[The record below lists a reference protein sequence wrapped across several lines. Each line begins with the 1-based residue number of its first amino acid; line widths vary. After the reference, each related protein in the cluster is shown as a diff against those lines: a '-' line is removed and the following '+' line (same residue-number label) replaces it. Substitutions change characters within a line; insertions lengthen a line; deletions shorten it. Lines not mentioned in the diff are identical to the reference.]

1 MLKNRFEAKMYLKW
15 LLVCD
20 RNNCVSEYFE
30 EIIGY
35 KPFSAYDVIMNES
48 FLDEEIEISKD
59 FDIEEMGIEKDV
71 IKDIIKEKLHSEYL

>member
-1 MLKNRFEAKMYLKW
+1 MF
-15 LLVCD
+15 
-20 RNNCVSEYFE
+20 
-30 EIIGY
+30 
-35 KPFSAYDVIMNES
+35 FSAYDVIMNES